1 MTSEAMTKQFKTNL
15 RCQACVATIKPLF
28 DGDPTIKRWSADT
41 SNSDK
46 VLTVE
51 GDAVDPQHVAQL
63 LEAAGYQSLGEV
75 IAPNPPTLA
84 EPPVSYFPLLLILAY
99 LVGAIGLIEW
109 TLGGFDLTRAMMH
122 FMAGFFLVF
131 SFFKLLNLSA
141 FADSYAM
148 YDIVARRSRAYA
160 LAYPFIELALGLAYL
175 VPANSVVTNLVT
187 LVVMGVSA
195 VGVVQSLFSKQKIRC
210 ACLGAV
216 FNLPMS
222 FVTLVED
229 GLMIAMAAWMLI
241 KT

>member
-1 MTSEAMTKQFKTNL
+1 MTKQFKTNL
-15 RCQACVATIKPLF
+15 RCQACVATIKPIF
-28 DGDPTIKRWSADT
+28 DADPSIHNWSANT
-41 SNSDK
+41 ATADK
-46 VLTVE
+46 LLTVE
-51 GDAVDPQHVAQL
+51 GDAVDSRHVAQL
-63 LEAAGYQSLGEV
+63 LERAGYESLGEV
-75 IAPNPPTLA
+75 TQPSSASSD

-99 LVGAIGLIEW
+99 LLGIVALVEW
-109 TLGGFDLTRAMMH
+109 SLGGWNTTRAMMH

-160 LAYPFIELALGLAYL
+160 LAYPFIELALGIAYL
-175 VPANSVVTNLVT
+175 VHAAPFVTNLVT
-187 LVVMGVSA
+187 LIVMGVSA
-195 VGVVQSLFSKQKIRC
+195 VGVIRSLVSGRQIRC

-229 GLMIAMAAWMLI
+229 GLMIAMAAGMLVAGA
-241 KT
+241 

>member
-51 GDAVDPQHVAQL
+51 GDAVDSRRVAQL
-63 LEAAGYQSLGEV
+63 LEKAGYQSLGEV
-75 IAPNPPTLA
+75 IAPSPPTLT

-99 LVGAIGLIEW
+99 LLGVVGLIEW
-109 TLGGFDLTRAMMH
+109 TLGGFDLNRAMMH
-122 FMAGFFLVF
+122 FMSGFFLVF

-160 LAYPFIELALGLAYL
+160 LAYPFIELELGLAYL
-175 VPANSVVTNLVT
+175 VHANPLVTNLVT
-187 LVVMGVSA
+187 LVVMGISA
-195 VGVVQSLFSKQKIRC
+195 VGVIQSIVSEKKIRC

-229 GLMIAMAAWMLI
+229 GLMIVMAAWMLVR
-241 KT
+241 

>member
-1 MTSEAMTKQFKTNL
+1 MTKQFKTNL

-41 SNSDK
+41 SNADK
-46 VLTVE
+46 VLTVD
-51 GDAVDPQHVAQL
+51 GDVIDSRHVAQL
-63 LEAAGYQSLGEV
+63 LEEAGYQSLGEV
-75 IAPNPPTLA
+75 TAPSPTSAVA
-84 EPPVSYFPLLLILAY
+84 EPPVSYFPLLLILGY
-99 LVGAIGLIEW
+99 LLGIVGLIEW
-109 TLGGFDLTRAMMH
+109 SLGGFDVNRAMMH

-131 SFFKLLNLSA
+131 SFFKLLNLNA

-148 YDIVARRSRAYA
+148 YDIVARRSHAYA

-175 VPANSVVTNLVT
+175 VHANSLVTNLIT

-195 VGVVQSLFSKQKIRC
+195 VGVIQSLISKKKIRC

-229 GLMIAMAAWMLI
+229 GLMLAMAAWMLVR
-241 KT
+241 